1 MRFVIVGAGRVGI
14 RTARVLREEGHEIT
28 LVEPEPTR
36 VDRLRDEGFDVA
48 AGDGTSES
56 TLAEA
61 GIKEA
66 DGLAALSGDFEVNIL
81 ACTIAKGYDCRTV
94 LRITREYHESALRK
108 HASDIDEIVFPERLG
123 SVVAKNALLG
133 GSIRAVADIASHLQV
148 MELTVVD
155 TSPMRGYSLA
165 ELELPADSRVLAFG
179 KADGPLGLPDEDRSL
194 QAGDRVVVLADYEHL
209 SEVRQILV
217 GNDTPLAAGGRA

>member
-61 GIKEA
+61 GIEEA

-123 SVVAKNALLG
+123 SVVAIKFSGWVTSSSLSNFIELSYLISSYYKN
-133 GSIRAVADIASHLQV
+133 V
-148 MELTVVD
+148 
-155 TSPMRGYSLA
+155 
-165 ELELPADSRVLAFG
+165 
-179 KADGPLGLPDEDRSL
+179 RSL
-194 QAGDRVVVLADYEHL
+194 
-209 SEVRQILV
+209 S
-217 GNDTPLAAGGRA
+217 